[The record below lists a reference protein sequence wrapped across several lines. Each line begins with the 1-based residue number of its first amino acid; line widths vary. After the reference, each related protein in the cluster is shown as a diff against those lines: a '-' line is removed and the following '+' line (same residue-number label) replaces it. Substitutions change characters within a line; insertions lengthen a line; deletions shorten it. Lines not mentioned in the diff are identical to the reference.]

1 MAVGREESEATDW
14 AGGAALGLL
23 LGLLIGLSVTPVV
36 SIVVTALVGLLA
48 GLFGLGDKSA
58 LGISAAG
65 ARRLAAFGFAAV
77 IATPIAIWLRT
88 HDVLAPS
95 LADQRAALREIG
107 YADGS
112 AEQKEMLRFLR
123 YGIAPAGSTVT
134 AEASRGATARAS
146 VLYAGVPAGFCARMM
161 MSGGTADLLTLLD
174 NTSEAKLR
182 DLASRIKALPVEK
195 QAPALDYARIFLCEG
210 G

>member
-1 MAVGREESEATDW
+1 MATARDTGEAVDW
-14 AGGAALGLL
+14 AGGVALGLL

-48 GLFGLGDKSA
+48 GLFGLGEKSA

-95 LADQRAALREIG
+95 LADQRATLREIG

-112 AEQKEMLRFLR
+112 PEQKEMLRFLR

-134 AEASRGATARAS
+134 AEASRGATARGG
-146 VLYAGVPAGFCARMM
+146 VLYAGNPAALCGRLMQA
-161 MSGGTADLLTLLD
+161 GATPDLLLQLD
-174 NTSEAKLR
+174 NAGDAKLR
-182 DLASRIKALPVEK
+182 DMATRIRALPPEK
-195 QAPALDYARIFLCEG
+195 QTPALDFARIFLCEG